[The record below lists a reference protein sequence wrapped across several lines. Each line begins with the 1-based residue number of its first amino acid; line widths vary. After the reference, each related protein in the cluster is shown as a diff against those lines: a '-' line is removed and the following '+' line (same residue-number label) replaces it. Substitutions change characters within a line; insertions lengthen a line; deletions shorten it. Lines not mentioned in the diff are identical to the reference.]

1 MAMHLVTGG
10 SGFLGSH
17 VVRRLR
23 AEGEGVR
30 VLDVIDSPDRPPGTE
45 FVACDIRDRRGV
57 RDAMK
62 GVRFVHH
69 NVALVPL
76 AKAGPE
82 FRDVNVDGTRIAAN
96 AALDA
101 RVRLFVHMSSSAVFG
116 IPGACPITG
125 DTPPAPV
132 EAYGRAKLA
141 AEQEVQAAGRKGLPS
156 LILRPRTILGPG
168 RLGIFQILFEW
179 IRDNRNI
186 YVVGNGDNPFQFV
199 HVDDLVTAALL
210 GAENE
215 RQGVF
220 NIGADRYS
228 TLREDLHTT
237 IRHAGSTSRVVGLP
251 VGLTVPVLK
260 VLDALRI
267 CPLAP
272 WHYLTYH
279 KPFFFD
285 LSDAIKQ
292 LGWRPRHSNV
302 ETMIQAY
309 DWYIEHESQ
318 AGRAGARSI
327 HRDPVKQGVLR
338 LLKWLS

>member
-1 MAMHLVTGG
+1 MHLVTGG

-30 VLDVIDSPDRPPGTE
+30 VLDLIDSPDRPPGAE
-45 FVACDIRDRRGV
+45 FVACDVRDPRGV

-62 GVRFVHH
+62 GVHVVHH

-76 AKAGPE
+76 AKAGAA
-82 FRDVNVDGTRIAAN
+82 FRDVNVEGTRIAAN

-101 RVRLFVHMSSSAVFG
+101 GVRLFIHMSSSAVFG
-116 IPGACPITG
+116 IPDACPITG
-125 DTPPAPV
+125 ETPTAPV

-141 AEQEVQAAGRKGLPS
+141 AEHEVQRAARNGLPS

-186 YVVGNGDNPFQFV
+186 YVVGNGGNLFQFV

-210 GAENE
+210 GARNE
-215 RQGVF
+215 TRGVF
-220 NIGADRYS
+220 NIGSRRYS
-228 TLREDLHTT
+228 TLRSDLEST
-237 IRHAGSTSRVVGLP
+237 IRHVGSRSRVVGLP
-251 VGLTVPVLK
+251 VGPTVSALK
-260 VLDALRI
+260 VLDAMRI

-279 KPFFFD
+279 KPFYFD
-285 LSDAIKQ
+285 LSEPMGR
-292 LGWRPRHSNV
+292 LGWKPRYGNV
-302 ETMIQAY
+302 EMLIQAY
-309 DWYIEHESQ
+309 NWYLKHGSRADE
-318 AGRAGARSI
+318 AGGRSI
-327 HRDPVKQGVLR
+327 HRNPVKQGVLR